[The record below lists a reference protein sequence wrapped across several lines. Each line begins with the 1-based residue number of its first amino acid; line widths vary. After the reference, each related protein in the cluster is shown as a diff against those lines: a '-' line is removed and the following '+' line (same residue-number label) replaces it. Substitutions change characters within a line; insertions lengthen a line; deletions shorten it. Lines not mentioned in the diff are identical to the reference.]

1 MISPQ
6 RLDWHLANWARYMR
20 TPSNELGYPSVSI
33 PFESGGGAGV
43 DAFELLC
50 QDADTASAI
59 QLNALIESLA
69 LIQQLAVNH
78 VWLASVFRLRD
89 LDTHYELALT
99 NLLHLSDKRGMV

>member
-6 RLDWHLANWARYMR
+6 RLDWHLSNWARYMR

-33 PFESGGGAGV
+33 PFESGGGAGL
-43 DAFELLC
+43 DAFEIMC
-50 QDADTASAI
+50 SDADTSSAI
-59 QLNALIESLA
+59 ALDSMIDSLLLA
-69 LIQQLAVNH
+69 QQLAISH